1 MPRHALAI
9 SVFLASPSDVDHE
22 RSVVASAIQDWNDIH
37 SRNRHVF
44 FELIRYERSI
54 SAGMGADGQDVIN
67 MQVDD
72 DYDLLIA
79 LFWNRL
85 GSPTGRDVSG
95 TIEEYKRALERY
107 KNGEKIDIAFFF
119 KDYPVDLRR
128 TDVSQVLAV
137 QEFEKEVQS
146 NGALTKAFKDD
157 VSLKF
162 EINLLLDRI
171 ARQAVDGEK
180 QAESSVQAYDAAAV
194 KNRYASVQAEIAESS
209 QEEDRGLLEVA
220 DDLSLYTGIST
231 QFLERMNTEINKLS
245 EETEDVTLFIANIT
259 KVRQITADEARPLIS
274 RIAKAMDNFSDFM
287 ENNSQ
292 EYYENAARI
301 VEDIRLL
308 INISYDF
315 ITDENSEFLSN
326 MLSLRGVVISI
337 LQSMIESRIGHENM
351 MASVGSLQRMSSN
364 FNKARRRLIVNS
376 AVFVESLKSN
386 SDVLEQA
393 LREVDILI
401 GQAQR

>member
-9 SVFLASPSDVDHE
+9 SVFLASPSDVDQE
-22 RSVVASAIQDWNDIH
+22 RSVVASAIQNWNDIH
-37 SRNRHVF
+37 SRNRRVF
-44 FELIRYERSI
+44 FELIRFERSI

-67 MQVDD
+67 MQVND

-79 LFWNRL
+79 LFWHRL
-85 GSPTGRDVSG
+85 GSPTGRNVSG
-95 TIEEYKRALERY
+95 TVEEYKRALERY
-107 KNGEKIDIAFFF
+107 NNGEKIDIAFFF

-128 TDVSQVLAV
+128 ADVSQVLAV

-162 EINLLLDRI
+162 EIDLLLDRI
-171 ARQAVDGEK
+171 ARQAVDSEK
-180 QAESSVQAYDAAAV
+180 QAESSVQAYDAAAM
-194 KNRYASVQAEIAESS
+194 KDRFASVQAEIAESYR
-209 QEEDRGLLEVA
+209 EDDRGLLEVN
-220 DDLSLYTGIST
+220 DDLSLYTGIAA
-231 QFLERMNTEINKLS
+231 QFLEKMNTEINKLS
-245 EETEDVTLFIANIT
+245 ADTEEVTLSIANIT
-259 KVRQITADEARPLIS
+259 KIRQITADETRPLIS
-274 RIAKAMDNFSDFM
+274 RIAKSMDNFSDFM

-292 EYYENAARI
+292 EYYESAARI
-301 VEDIRLL
+301 VEDIGLL

-315 ITDENSEFLSN
+315 ITAENSDFLN
-326 MLSLRGVVISI
+326 NILSLRGLVII
-337 LQSMIESRIGHENM
+337 LLQSMIDSRDSHESM
-351 MASVGSLQRMSSN
+351 MSSVGNLQRMSSN
-364 FNKARRRLIVNS
+364 FNRARRRLIVSS